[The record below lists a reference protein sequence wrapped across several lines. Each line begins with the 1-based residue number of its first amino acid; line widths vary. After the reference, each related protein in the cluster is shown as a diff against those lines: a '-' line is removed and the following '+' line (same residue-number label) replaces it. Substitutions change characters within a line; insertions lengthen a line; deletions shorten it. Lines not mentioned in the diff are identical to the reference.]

1 MSGKRSKVK
10 TIDLTRDEID
20 LTRNYI
26 QEIPKDLMKEILKHV
41 HYRDIV
47 RLGLTDKSMNEM
59 TRLEFSNLLSE
70 ANPLLERFV
79 SRMRAPFMTSI
90 EYSYHA
96 GIGKDE
102 WWKERYYGP
111 IDSHPSSQPPY
122 QFANT
127 YPVNRENFTYDN
139 IERWNNLKPGAGL
152 VTRLKQPIDRG
163 PQAQARAR
171 IASQKRPQDALE
183 FMMGT

>member
-79 SRMRAPFMTSI
+79 SRMRAPFWTDI
-90 EYSYHA
+90 EYSYHD

-102 WWKERYYGP
+102 WWKERYQGP
-111 IDSHPSSQPPY
+111 DLVRGLPPY
-122 QFANT
+122 KFAIT
-127 YPVNRENFTYDN
+127 YPLMKSGPNRHDINDN
-139 IERWNNLKPGAGL
+139 VGRPGTGL
-152 VTRLKQPIDRG
+152 VTRLKQPIDR
-163 PQAQARAR
+163 PAWSQAQTMM
-171 IASQKRPQDALE
+171 ASHQRPNRY
-183 FMMGT
+183 

>member
-47 RLGLTDKSMNEM
+47 RLGLTDKSLNEM

-70 ANPLLERFV
+70 ANPLLERF
-79 SRMRAPFMTSI
+79 
-90 EYSYHA
+90 
-96 GIGKDE
+96 
-102 WWKERYYGP
+102 
-111 IDSHPSSQPPY
+111 
-122 QFANT
+122 
-127 YPVNRENFTYDN
+127 
-139 IERWNNLKPGAGL
+139 
-152 VTRLKQPIDRG
+152 
-163 PQAQARAR
+163 
-171 IASQKRPQDALE
+171 ASPLLD
-183 FMMGT
+183 